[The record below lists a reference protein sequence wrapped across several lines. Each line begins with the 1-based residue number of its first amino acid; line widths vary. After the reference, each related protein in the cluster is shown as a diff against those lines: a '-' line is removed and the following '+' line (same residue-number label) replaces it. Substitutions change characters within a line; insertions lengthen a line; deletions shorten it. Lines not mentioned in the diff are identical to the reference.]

1 MPRKASPKPVP
12 AVPPAA
18 PGAAKKPRKPGV
30 REQAVIVSRANL
42 LRAATKIFARH
53 GFAGGRVG
61 QISTAAKSYDRMIYY
76 YFGSKEGLYIAVIED
91 IYRRMNEAEAEL
103 QLDPAQP
110 VESLRQVIHFVCR
123 YYRKHPEFVTLLN
136 NENLLQGRHIVKMQS
151 AQQFS
156 SPAIAVLQQLME
168 SGVAQGLFRADVS
181 VRDVYMMIA
190 ALGYFPQS
198 NRFTLSEF
206 LGERIDDAASASHWE
221 DFVVD
226 AVLRT
231 VTTRPSAAQGAPQH
245 PPNSSPH
252 GEPPWPKPPP
262 TPRPAKSSSATSA

>member
-1 MPRKASPKPVP
+1 MAST
-12 AVPPAA
+12 A
-18 PGAAKKPRKPGV
+18 KPRSASERRRKTGV

-42 LRAATKIFARH
+42 LRAATRIFAKH

-61 QISTAAKSYDRMIYY
+61 QISKAAKSYDRMIYY

-91 IYRRMNEAEAEL
+91 IYRRMNEAEAALE
-103 QLDPAQP
+103 LDPNDP
-110 VESLRQVIHFVCR
+110 VAALETVVRFVCG

-151 AQQFS
+151 AQQYS
-156 SPAIAVLQQLME
+156 SPAIAVLEQILRCGAE
-168 SGVAQGLFRADVS
+168 QGLFRAELS

-206 LGERIDDAASASHWE
+206 LGQRIDDEAYSAHWE
-221 DFVVD
+221 AFVVQS
-226 AVLRT
+226 VLRT
-231 VTTRPSAAQGAPQH
+231 VLLRPVLPD
-245 PPNSSPH
+245 PTSPH
-252 GEPPWPKPPP
+252 GEPATWQKPPP
-262 TPRPAKSSSATSA
+262 PPHPAKSSSATSA

>member
-1 MPRKASPKPVP
+1 MPRATKT
-12 AVPPAA
+12 AA
-18 PGAAKKPRKPGV
+18 GPRKPGV

-42 LRAATKIFARH
+42 LRAATKVFAKH

-61 QISTAAKSYDRMIYY
+61 QISKAAKSYDRMIYY

-91 IYRRMNEAEAEL
+91 IYRRMNEAESEL
-103 QLDPAQP
+103 SLDETQP
-110 VESLRQVIHFVCR
+110 VESLKTVIRFVCH
-123 YYRKHPEFVTLLN
+123 YYQKHPEFVTLLN

-151 AQQFS
+151 AQQYS
-156 SPAIAVLQQLME
+156 SPAISVLQLLMAA
-168 SGVAQGLFRADVS
+168 GVAQGLFRPDVS

-206 LGERIDDAASASHWE
+206 LGQRIDDAESLVRWE
-221 DFVVD
+221 AFMVD

-231 VTTRPSAAQGAPQH
+231 VMIEPLQNNTT
-245 PPNSSPH
+245 SPY
-252 GEPPWPKPPP
+252 GDPPWQKPPP
-262 TPRPAKSSSATSA
+262 PPHPEKSSSETSA

>member
-1 MPRKASPKPVP
+1 MPRP
-12 AVPPAA
+12 AKTPD
-18 PGAAKKPRKPGV
+18 GPRKPGV

-42 LRAATKIFARH
+42 LRAATKIFAKH

-61 QISTAAKSYDRMIYY
+61 QISKAAKSYDRMIYY

-91 IYRRMNEAEAEL
+91 IYRRMNEAESEL
-103 QLDPAQP
+103 ALDETQP
-110 VESLRQVIHFVCR
+110 VESLKKVIRCDCR
-123 YYRKHPEFVTLLN
+123 YYQKHPEFVTLLN

-151 AQQFS
+151 AQQYS
-156 SPAIAVLQQLME
+156 SPAISVLQLLMAA
-168 SGVAQGLFRADVS
+168 GVAQGVFRDDVT

-206 LGERIDDAASASHWE
+206 LGQRIDDAASAAHWE
-221 DFVVD
+221 SFVVD

-231 VTTRPSAAQGAPQH
+231 VMRQPISHESHSPHGDPTWQKPPAPQH
-245 PPNSSPH
+245 P
-252 GEPPWPKPPP
+252 E
-262 TPRPAKSSSATSA
+262 KSSSATSA

>member
-1 MPRKASPKPVP
+1 MPR
-12 AVPPAA
+12 AVKSAE
-18 PGAAKKPRKPGV
+18 GPRKPGV

-42 LRAATKIFARH
+42 LRAATKIFAKH

-61 QISTAAKSYDRMIYY
+61 QISKAAKSYDRMIYY

-91 IYRRMNEAEAEL
+91 IYRRMNEAESEL
-103 QLDPAQP
+103 ALDETQP
-110 VESLRQVIHFVCR
+110 VESLKTVIRFVCR
-123 YYRKHPEFVTLLN
+123 YYQKHPEFVTLLN

-151 AQQFS
+151 AQQYS
-156 SPAIAVLQQLME
+156 SPAISVLQLLLAT
-168 SGVAQGLFRADVS
+168 GAAQGVFRADLS

-206 LGERIDDAASASHWE
+206 LGQRIDDAASLAHWE
-221 DFVVD
+221 EFMVD

-231 VTTRPSAAQGAPQH
+231 VMREPLVHHSH
-245 PPNSSPH
+245 SPH
-252 GEPPWPKPPP
+252 GETEPWQKPPP
-262 TPRPAKSSSATSA
+262 PPHPEKSSSATSA

>member
-1 MPRKASPKPVP
+1 MPRTASPKP
-12 AVPPAA
+12 AA
-18 PGAAKKPRKPGV
+18 QAASAPRKPGV

-61 QISTAAKSYDRMIYY
+61 QISKAAKSYDRMIYY

-103 QLDPAQP
+103 DLDPAQP
-110 VESLRQVIHFVCR
+110 VEALRQVVHFVCR

-151 AQQFS
+151 AQQYS

-168 SGVAQGLFRADVS
+168 SGAAQGVFRPDLS

-206 LGERIDDAASASHWE
+206 LGERIDDPASVSHWE

-231 VTTRPSAAQGAPQH
+231 VMARPTAAQGATDRPQH
-245 PPNSSPH
+245 SSPH
-252 GEPPWPKPPP
+252 GEPPWPKSPA